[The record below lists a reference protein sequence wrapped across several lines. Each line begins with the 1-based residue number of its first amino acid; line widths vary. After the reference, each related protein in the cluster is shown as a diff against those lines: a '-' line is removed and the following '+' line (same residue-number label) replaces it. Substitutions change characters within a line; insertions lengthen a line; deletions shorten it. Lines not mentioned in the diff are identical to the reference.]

1 MYGMVRT
8 TVYLTEEL
16 KAELELAAEKS
27 GESEAEIIRRG
38 VAAAVAEIAAN
49 AARRPR
55 IPLFTS
61 SDPGLAE
68 RVDEALKGFFIR
80 WAAIETGGLRVAS
93 PAELVVPIS
102 PNAEPD
108 TNVRTGSE
116 DEVGERWRG
125 HRSIGSPSLRAASA
139 TSPRSPS

>member
-68 RVDEALKGFFIR
+68 RVDEALAGF
-80 WAAIETGGLRVAS
+80 
-93 PAELVVPIS
+93 
-102 PNAEPD
+102 
-108 TNVRTGSE
+108 
-116 DEVGERWRG
+116 GER
-125 HRSIGSPSLRAASA
+125 
-139 TSPRSPS
+139 